1 MAWFTPFLVP
11 ALVGAGTSLI
21 QGRDPLQGAL
31 IGGATGGLLNSVDFG
46 GALDT
51 LTGSIP
57 SATNVSART
66 LGGLNLT
73 GAGFQSALPSVASEA
88 VKQTTQNI
96 IPGSLESAGMV
107 NVDGT
112 YFPKGSIAASGLV
125 ENPEI
130 SGQYIDPIAYQQLNE
145 PSFMDTVTGTFSD
158 IKPDTYAQLGMM
170 GMQNIGQRQPT
181 IGMQPLPV
189 MPGKEPSSARPLAIN
204 IPQRKRR
211 PVFYG

>member
-1 MAWFTPFLVP
+1 MFNFAPFVLP
-11 ALVGAGTSLI
+11 ALIGAGTSLV
-21 QGRDPLQGAL
+21 QGRNPLQGAL
-31 IGGATGGLLNSVDFG
+31 IGGATGGLLSGVDFG

-57 SATNVSART
+57 SAANVSAPA

-107 NVDGT
+107 NVGGT
-112 YFPKGSIAASGLV
+112 YFPKGSIAASGLI

-130 SGQYIDPIAYQQLNE
+130 SEQFIDPLAYQQLNK
-145 PSFMDTVTGTFSD
+145 PSFMDTVTSTFSD
-158 IKPDTYAQLGMM
+158 IKPETYAQLGMI
-170 GMQNIGQRQPT
+170 GMQNMNQQQPT
-181 IGMQPLPV
+181 IGMQTLPV